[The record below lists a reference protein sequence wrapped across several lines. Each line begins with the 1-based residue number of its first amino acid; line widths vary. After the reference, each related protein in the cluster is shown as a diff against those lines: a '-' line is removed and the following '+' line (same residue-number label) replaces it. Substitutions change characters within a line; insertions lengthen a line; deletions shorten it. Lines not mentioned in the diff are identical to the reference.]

1 MMRDTG
7 LGIGLAIAV
16 PILIGL
22 VTDFIAL
29 GVGIG
34 LVAGVVV
41 ALRWPPRLR
50 DVDVDEE
57 SLSSPGPS

>member
-29 GVGIG
+29 GVGVG
-34 LVAGVVV
+34 LVACVVV